1 MDRFETGLEVCGKPF
16 SGNTVAGNTFSNI
29 DNSAVFLRDGS
40 SNKVMDNTIENSRNG
55 IVIGSGI
62 SNEVTYNHIQ
72 RGTYGVGL
80 WPQLSGGCNA
90 GGATVPT
97 IGFTFIAYNEIAKQ
111 HMAVSLASNPKLRR
125 VLENASARTC
135 CRTPATVCGSTP
147 TTTHATT
154 SSRTPACRSGMTAA
168 ETCIDRVQQ
177 PLRGQ
182 SQATRSPS
190 CKAVNRA
197 RNACKSAAC
206 RVVVVTSSRSAHSLS
221 GLPMKSSTALSPA

>member
-16 SGNTVAGNTFSNI
+16 SGNTVAGNTFRNI
-29 DNSAVFLRDGS
+29 GNSAVFLRDGS
-40 SNKVMDNTIENSRNG
+40 SSSKVTDNTIENSRNG

-72 RGTYGVGL
+72 RGTYGIGL

-90 GGATVPT
+90 GVATVPT

-111 HMAVSLASNPKLRR
+111 HMAVSLGSNPKLRR

-147 TTTHATT
+147 TPPRTTPATT
-154 SSRTPACRSGMTAA
+154 VSRTPACRARLTAEA
-168 ETCIDRVQQ
+168 N
-177 PLRGQ
+177 LY
-182 SQATRSPS
+182 
-190 CKAVNRA
+190 
-197 RNACKSAAC
+197 
-206 RVVVVTSSRSAHSLS
+206 
-221 GLPMKSSTALSPA
+221 